1 MTIYYITIIYGTLNT
16 LWWISIFGF

>member
-16 LWWISIFGF
+16 LSWISIFGF